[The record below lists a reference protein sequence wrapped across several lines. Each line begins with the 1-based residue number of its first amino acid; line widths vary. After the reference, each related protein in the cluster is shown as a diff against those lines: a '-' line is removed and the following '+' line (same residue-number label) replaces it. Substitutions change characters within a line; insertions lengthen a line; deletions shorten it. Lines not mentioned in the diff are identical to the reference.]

1 MKDFWLSCGHHLLD
15 RDRGGGL
22 VVTDDFLK
30 AYLARR
36 ELAPPS
42 EACVVERT
50 LHAALL
56 VDPRRPVDPTDIAA
70 IADADARE
78 NWAVMIAWRDLL
90 VAHRTIEAAYLHL
103 VRGGMGRTP
112 PLFVNQLVHVILR
125 NVLDDCEDA
134 FVLRAAELLFRPQR
148 LTSHG
153 GSLIAADDELIAG
166 ASPHSSPL
174 VSMLGLPANA
184 EIDVLNDD
192 NAATYWARSDR
203 FDTAIDLT
211 VGRRGLTA
219 LGDVIVRWLTHLL
232 PLDCRIEPLAA
243 LRGVDFTWYV
253 GLDAQATTIGDA
265 LWSGEEVDPAAQ
277 SHLIGLYRLNVAAP
291 AIVLE
296 AASGEPIYLLL
307 AMTPDGLLRMKPQN
321 LITGLPIRQM
331 EAVS

>member
-1 MKDFWLSCGHHLLD
+1 
-15 RDRGGGL
+15 
-22 VVTDDFLK
+22 
-30 AYLARR
+30 
-36 ELAPPS
+36 
-42 EACVVERT
+42 
-50 LHAALL
+50 
-56 VDPRRPVDPTDIAA
+56 
-70 IADADARE
+70 
-78 NWAVMIAWRDLL
+78 
-90 VAHRTIEAAYLHL
+90 
-103 VRGGMGRTP
+103 
-112 PLFVNQLVHVILR
+112 
-125 NVLDDCEDA
+125 
-134 FVLRAAELLFRPQR
+134 LFRPQR

-211 VGRRGLTA
+211 VGRRGLAA

-265 LWSGEEVDPAAQ
+265 LWSGEELDPPAQ
-277 SHLIGLYRLNVAAP
+277 SHLIGLYRLSVAAP